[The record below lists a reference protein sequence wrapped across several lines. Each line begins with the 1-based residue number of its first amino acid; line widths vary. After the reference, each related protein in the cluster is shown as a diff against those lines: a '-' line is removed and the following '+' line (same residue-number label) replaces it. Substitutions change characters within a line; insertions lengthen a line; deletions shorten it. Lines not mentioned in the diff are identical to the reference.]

1 MLGDV
6 SQRSDERVSTPL
18 REGDRR
24 VWQRHAGDVAR
35 LVWRG
40 ALLLFL
46 LAITAVV
53 PSALRNASES
63 FVSLFLLIPDPIRFA
78 LIGIAQLAVIALPL
92 MTLTWLLMRR
102 TRAEAAL
109 VVGAGIAG
117 GVVMVLLT
125 DWLDRA
131 APPNQIEGISSASF
145 ISTGFPSAVLLAALV
160 AGAAAAS
167 PLMTTAWRHV
177 AWVGVGT
184 AVVTRLLTA
193 TQAPVNIAVTVAL
206 GGVVGSAVLVLI
218 GSPVRRPGAASLRSA
233 LSDAGFEVD
242 DLRDEESHTGRRT
255 FLGTASGRD
264 VRIVFLDR
272 DDRDAALLAKFLR
285 FVRVYSVDEDSLSVN
300 PDRRVE
306 HEALVTLLAQQ
317 ADARVP
323 TVYAIAS
330 SEGESAVIALEV
342 PRGTS
347 LSEFSDD
354 SDLPASSV
362 DDDGLD
368 DLWRQL
374 ETMHEAR
381 IAHRALTSENLY
393 LDGSTATLT
402 GLENARLVATD
413 DQCSVDIAEILIS
426 TSLVVGA
433 DRAIASAARVVS
445 RAELQNALAFVQP
458 AALPSATRRAA
469 RRPKGFIDDTRA
481 ELVDTLGLEDVE
493 LAPLERISIAKVVTW
508 IGFGVLAF
516 FLLTLVSSWSEI
528 SEAMKGIDW
537 NWVLPIFIATI
548 FGTFGGALSLS
559 GSVVRRIPLGEATVV
574 MFGQSFLNRFTPMNA
589 GGMAMRIRYL
599 QKGGTDITVATAAIG
614 LTSAASGV
622 VQVMFIAFFFLW
634 SSSDPASGI
643 DTDGGG
649 GGVAGSIV
657 VVIIIAVLVA
667 AVTIA
672 FTPKFRRWLVAFVR
686 STAGKVRQ
694 DFGELA
700 RRPSKLAALF
710 GGAALG
716 KFSTIVA
723 FVFSC
728 RAFDID
734 IAFAE
739 LGAMYLVATTIA
751 STVPTPGG
759 VGAVEAALVLVLTN
773 AGVPDAT
780 AWAAVLLFRL
790 INYWFP
796 TIPGYAALKISER
809 RELV

>member
-1 MLGDV
+1 MVGDV
-6 SQRSDERVSTPL
+6 SQLTEEHAGAPL

-24 VWQRHAGDVAR
+24 VWRRHPGDVAR
-35 LVWRG
+35 LVWRS
-40 ALLLFL
+40 ALLLVL
-46 LAITAVV
+46 LAITAVI
-53 PSALRNASES
+53 PAALRNASADLVS
-63 FVSLFLLIPDPIRFA
+63 FFALIPQPIRFA
-78 LIGIAQLAVIALPL
+78 LIVVVQIVVVTLPL
-92 MTLTWLLMRR
+92 MILAWLVMRR
-102 TRAEAAL
+102 SLAEAAL
-109 VVGAGIAG
+109 VVGAGAAG
-117 GVVMVLLT
+117 ALVMALLT

-131 APPNQIEGISSASF
+131 APPAPIDDISSASF
-145 ISTGFPSAVLLAALV
+145 VSTGFPSAALLAALV

-167 PLMTTAWRHV
+167 PLMTKSWRHV
-177 AWVGVGT
+177 AWLGVGT
-184 AVVTRLLTA
+184 AIVARLLTA

-206 GGVVGSAVLVLI
+206 GGVVGSTVLVVI
-218 GSPVRRPGAASLRSA
+218 GSPIRRPGAASLRGA

-255 FLGTASGRD
+255 YVGTSSGRD
-264 VRIVFLDR
+264 VDVVFLDR
-272 DDRDAALLAKFLR
+272 DDRDADLLAKVVR
-285 FVRVYSVDEDSLSVN
+285 SIRVYSVDDESLSLK
-300 PDRRVE
+300 PERRVE
-306 HEALVTLLAQQ
+306 HEALVTLMAQQ
-317 ADARVP
+317 AGAQVP
-323 TVYAIAS
+323 SVYAIAS
-330 SEGESAVIALEV
+330 TGRESAVIALDV

-347 LSEFSDD
+347 LIESSDGAEP
-354 SDLPASSV
+354 SASAI
-362 DDDGLD
+362 DDTGLD
-368 DLWRQL
+368 DLWQQL
-374 ETMHEAR
+374 ETMHAAR
-381 IAHRALTSENLY
+381 IAHGALARGNLY
-393 LDGSTATLT
+393 IDGSAATLT
-402 GLENARLVATD
+402 GLGNARLAATD
-413 DQCSVDIAEILIS
+413 DQRAVDIAELLIS
-426 TSLVVGA
+426 TSLAVGT
-433 DRAIASAARVVS
+433 DRATASAVRVVPPD
-445 RAELQNALAFVQP
+445 ELQRALPFVQR
-458 AALPSATRRAA
+458 AALPAETRRAA
-469 RRPKGFIDDTRA
+469 RKPKGFVDDARK
-481 ELVDTLGLEDVE
+481 ELEEALGVDDVE

-516 FLLTLVSSWSEI
+516 FLLTLITSWSEI

-537 NWVLPIFIATI
+537 NWVAPIFIAT
-548 FGTFGGALSLS
+548 FMGTFGGAISLS

-599 QKGGTDITVATAAIG
+599 QKGGTDVTVATAAIG

-622 VQVMFIAFFFLW
+622 VQVLFIAFFFLW
-634 SSSDPASGI
+634 SSSDPASGVS
-643 DTDGGG
+643 TDGG

-657 VVIIIAVLVA
+657 VLVVIAVLVA
-667 AVTIA
+667 AITIA
-672 FTPKFRRWLVAFVR
+672 LTPKFRQWLWAFVR
-686 STAGKVRQ
+686 STIGKIRH

-700 RRPSKLAALF
+700 RMPSKIAALF

-716 KFSTIVA
+716 KLSTIVA

-739 LGAMYLVATTIA
+739 LGAIYLVATTIA

-796 TIPGYAALKISER
+796 TIPGYVALKISER

>member
-1 MLGDV
+1 
-6 SQRSDERVSTPL
+6 
-18 REGDRR
+18 
-24 VWQRHAGDVAR
+24 
-35 LVWRG
+35 
-40 ALLLFL
+40 
-46 LAITAVV
+46 
-53 PSALRNASES
+53 
-63 FVSLFLLIPDPIRFA
+63 
-78 LIGIAQLAVIALPL
+78 
-92 MTLTWLLMRR
+92 MTLTWLVMRR
-102 TRAEAAL
+102 SGAEVAL
-109 VVGAGIAG
+109 VVGASVAG
-117 GVVMVLLT
+117 GIVMVLLT

-131 APPNQIEGISSASF
+131 APPAQIEGVSSASF
-145 ISTGFPSAVLLAALV
+145 VSTGFPSAALLAALV

-177 AWVGVGT
+177 AWVGVGI

-193 TQAPVNIAVTVAL
+193 TQAPVNLAVTAAL
-206 GGVVGSAVLVLI
+206 GGVVGSAVLVVI
-218 GSPVRRPGAASLRSA
+218 GSPVRRPGAVSLRRA
-233 LSDAGFEVD
+233 LSNAGFEVD

-255 FLGTASGRD
+255 FLGTSSGRD
-264 VRIVFLDR
+264 VRVVFLDR

-285 FVRVYSVDEDSLSVN
+285 SIRVYSVDEDSLSVN

-306 HEALVTLLAQQ
+306 HEALVTLMAQQ
-317 ADARVP
+317 AGAHVP

-347 LSEFSDD
+347 LSEVGDD

-374 ETMHEAR
+374 DTMHEAR
-381 IAHRALTSENLY
+381 IAHRALTTGNLY
-393 LDGSTATLT
+393 VDGSTATLS
-402 GLENARLVATD
+402 GMENARLVATD

-433 DRAIASAARVVS
+433 DRAIASAARMVS

-469 RRPKGFIDDTRA
+469 RKPKGFIDDIRE
-481 ELVDTLGLEDVE
+481 ELVDTIGLEDVE

-622 VQVMFIAFFFLW
+622 IQVVFIAFFFLW

-643 DTDGGG
+643 NTDGGG

-672 FTPKFRRWLVAFVR
+672 LTPKFRRWLVAFVR
-686 STAGKVRQ
+686 STVGKIRQ

-716 KFSTIVA
+716 KLATIVA

-728 RAFDID
+728 RAFDIG
-734 IAFAE
+734 IPFAE

-796 TIPGYAALKISER
+796 TIPGYVALKISER

>member
-6 SQRSDERVSTPL
+6 SQPTDERTSAPL

-24 VWQRHAGDVAR
+24 VWERHPGDVAR
-35 LVWRG
+35 LVWRS
-40 ALLLFL
+40 ALLLIL

-53 PSALRNASES
+53 PAALRN
-63 FVSLFLLIPDPIRFA
+63 VSADLVRLFALIPQPIRFA
-78 LIGIAQLAVIALPL
+78 LIVVVQIAVVTLPL
-92 MTLTWLLMRR
+92 MTLVWLVMRR
-102 TRAEAAL
+102 SLAEAAL
-109 VVGAGIAG
+109 VVGAGVAG

-125 DWLDRA
+125 DWLERA
-131 APPNQIEGISSASF
+131 APPAPIDDISSASF
-145 ISTGFPSAVLLAALV
+145 VSTGFPSAALLAALV

-167 PLMTTAWRHV
+167 PLMTKAWRHV

-184 AVVTRLLTA
+184 AIVARLLTA
-193 TQAPVNIAVTVAL
+193 TQAPMNVAVTVAL
-206 GGVVGSAVLVLI
+206 GGVVGSAVLVVI
-218 GSPVRRPGAASLRSA
+218 GSPVRRPGAASLRGA
-233 LSDAGFEVD
+233 LSEAGFEVD
-242 DLRDEESHTGRRT
+242 DLRDEDSYTGRRT
-255 FLGTASGRD
+255 YVGTSSGRD
-264 VRIVFLDR
+264 VDVVFLDR
-272 DDRDAALLAKFLR
+272 DDRDADLLAKI
-285 FVRVYSVDEDSLSVN
+285 VRSVRAYSVDDERLSLK
-300 PDRRVE
+300 PERRVE
-306 HEALVTLLAQQ
+306 HEALVTLMAQQ
-317 ADARVP
+317 AGARVP
-323 TVYAIAS
+323 SVYAIAS
-330 SEGESAVIALEV
+330 TGRENAVIALDV
-342 PRGTS
+342 PHGTPLIES
-347 LSEFSDD
+347 SDD
-354 SDLPASSV
+354 ADPSAI
-362 DDDGLD
+362 DDAGLD

-381 IAHRALTSENLY
+381 IAHGALIRGNLY

-402 GLENARLVATD
+402 GLETARLAATD
-413 DQCSVDIAEILIS
+413 DQLAVDIAELLIATALAVGIDRS
-426 TSLVVGA
+426 T
-433 DRAIASAARVVS
+433 ASAVRVVS
-445 RAELQNALAFVQP
+445 PDELQRSLPFVQRP
-458 AALPSATRRAA
+458 ALPVEIRRATRK
-469 RRPKGFIDDTRA
+469 PKGFVDDVRE
-481 ELVDTLGLEDVE
+481 ELEEALGVDDVE
-493 LAPLERISIAKVVTW
+493 LAPIERISVAKVVTW

-516 FLLTLVSSWSEI
+516 FLLTLITSWSAI
-528 SEAMKGIDW
+528 AEAMKGIDW
-537 NWVLPIFIATI
+537 NWVLPIFIAT
-548 FGTFGGALSLS
+548 FMGTFGGAISLS

-622 VQVMFIAFFFLW
+622 IQVAFMAFFFLW
-634 SSSDPASGI
+634 SSSDPASGVN
-643 DTDGGG
+643 TGGGG
-649 GGVAGSIV
+649 GGVAGSIIVLV
-657 VVIIIAVLVA
+657 VIAVLVA
-667 AVTIA
+667 AITIA
-672 FTPKFRRWLVAFVR
+672 LTPKFRQWLWVFVR
-686 STAGKVRQ
+686 STISKIRQ

-700 RRPSKLAALF
+700 RMPSKIAALF

-716 KFSTIVA
+716 KLSTIIA

-773 AGVPDAT
+773 AGVPQAT

-796 TIPGYAALKISER
+796 TIPGYVALKISER